1 MLIIFGI
8 KAFFSKINFSHKS
21 PRLSY
26 LILEVR
32 RMNERA
38 IKGIVVDA
46 GHPSLDKPNVIVV
59 SCSK

>member
-46 GHPSLDKPNVIVV
+46 GHGGY
-59 SCSK
+59 